1 MLTKEATIQIVV
13 DHLRASATDEV
24 RTRFSVGDEEEFAYE
39 LGVHIGSAL
48 AKLFVDDIEDL
59 LACIDGL
66 QAYVGSF
73 EAVAVEREE

>member
-39 LGVHIGSAL
+39 LGVHIGSVM
-48 AKLFVDDIEDL
+48 AKLFVDDADEL
-59 LACIDGL
+59 NECVDGMM
-66 QAYVGSF
+66 AYIGTCS
-73 EAVAVEREE
+73 RLDSEE